1 MHTYSK
7 EYTLFFIGQLLHPK
21 ISPANL
27 YHYFPARE
35 KFWNS
40 LVQIGSEH
48 LVLPAI
54 YGALSRKKLE
64 PHTPRDLWSYLEK
77 ISDLNYKRNSEILKQ
92 ITSLSE
98 IFNKH
103 QVEHVFLKGAAM
115 LVTKHYD
122 ALFERMLGDI
132 DILVAE
138 NDILEAQKIL
148 INFGYID
155 QSKIEKRLSTVN
167 VEASSNRRHLN
178 RLIHP
183 NFIACVELH
192 SRILDKNKY
201 HYLSSKEVLKACKQT
216 TEGFWIPSLNH
227 MWQHAILN
235 WQYNDKGYQF
245 NWLMLR
251 TVVDVLYLEPKNINA
266 IVNKQPK
273 VIQHF
278 YSMMSFFYLEYSVHD
293 SKHKALFIKHIRRNS
308 TIQKMR
314 IFNTKLRLLSAKIF
328 DRSFLFFISKEYRRN
343 ILRDPKLL
351 IRQIVNSWKL

>member
-1 MHTYSK
+1 MNTYSK
-7 EYTLFFIGQLLHPK
+7 EHTMFFLGQLLHPK
-21 ISPANL
+21 ISADSL
-27 YHYFPARE
+27 YNYFPVRE

-54 YGALSRKKLE
+54 YGALRRKKLE

-77 ISDLNYKRNSEILKQ
+77 ISDLNHNRNSEILKQ
-92 ITSLSE
+92 ITSLSV

-103 QVEHVFLKGAAM
+103 QIEHVFLKGAAM
-115 LVTKHYD
+115 LVAKHYD
-122 ALFERMLGDI
+122 ALVERMLGDI

-138 NDILEAQKIL
+138 SDILKAQKIL
-148 INFGYID
+148 LNYGYID
-155 QSKIEKRLSTVN
+155 QSKIEKRLRPVN
-167 VEASSNRRHLN
+167 VASSNRRHLSRMN
-178 RLIHP
+178 HP
-183 NFIACVELH
+183 DYIASVELH

-201 HYLSSKEVLKACKQT
+201 HYLSSKEVLKARKQT

-227 MWQHAILN
+227 LWQNAILN

-278 YSMMSFFYLEYSVHD
+278 YSMMSFFYSEYTAHD
-293 SKHKALFIKHIRRNS
+293 SKHKAFFIKHIRRNS
-308 TIQKMR
+308 AIQKMR

-328 DRSFLFFISKEYRRN
+328 DRSFLFFKSKEYRRN
-343 ILRDPKLL
+343 IFRDPKLL
-351 IRQIVNSWKL
+351 IRQIVKSWRL